1 MSGTT
6 SNQQQIQDIITSS
19 FEYVTVINNKITEQ
33 KTEQSIEIVSTKV
46 KFLQNVLFKQWFTD
60 NITTQQYNDIKNCIL
75 SGITYIN

>member
-1 MSGTT
+1 MSGST
-6 SNQQQIQDIITSS
+6 SNQQQIQDIVTNS

-46 KFLQNVLFKQWFTD
+46 NFLQNVLFKKWFTD

>member
-46 KFLQNVLFKQWFTD
+46 NFLQNVLFKQWFTD

>member
-1 MSGTT
+1 MSGST
-6 SNQQQIQDIITSS
+6 SNQQQIQDIVTNS

-46 KFLQNVLFKQWFTD
+46 NFLQNVLFKKWFTD

-75 SGITYIN
+75 SGITYCS